1 MDELREQKTHVK
13 LGNVEF
19 GKDKIELY
27 KNSIELRYGENLHE
41 RAYVY
46 GELSFEVLHEG
57 KQLSYNNILDAETA
71 WVLARNLKLVG
82 GGVCVIKHQTPCGA
96 AYLKSFDET
105 DKIECIKKAIEADNE
120 SAYGGILAT
129 SFEFTLEMAK
139 SIKTYLEVIVAPDFT
154 IEAVEY
160 LNKKKVRLVK
170 PKEYTP
176 HAGKVTF
183 GSLVV
188 SERKLEGEPEL
199 LFGEPFD
206 LNDVKFA
213 LIIAEA
219 VKSNAIVLVKDGV
232 TVGIGG
238 GQPSRKRSCWIA
250 TTLAG
255 ERAHGSIAASDA
267 FFPFTDGLETLI
279 NAGVKCVIAPLGSI
293 RDEEVLELAKNK
305 GITYYKSPI
314 RVFRH

>member
-1 MDELREQKTHVK
+1 MDELREQKTLVN
-13 LGNVEF
+13 LGNVEL
-19 GKDKIELY
+19 GKDKIELH
-27 KNSIELRYGENLHE
+27 KNSVELRYGENSHE

-57 KQLSYNNILDAETA
+57 KQLSYNNILDAEAA
-71 WVLARNLKLVG
+71 WVLAKNLKLVG
-82 GGVCVIKHQTPCGA
+82 GGACVIKHQTPCGT
-96 AYLKSFDET
+96 AYLKSFDEA
-105 DKIECIKKAIEADNE
+105 DKIECIKKAIEADSE

-154 IEAVEY
+154 TDAIEY
-160 LNKKKVRLVK
+160 LSNKKVRLIK

-176 HAGKVTF
+176 YAGKVAF
-183 GSLVV
+183 GGLVV
-188 SERKLEGEPEL
+188 SERKFEGEPEL
-199 LFGEPFD
+199 LFGEPFN
-206 LNDVKFA
+206 LNEVKFT
-213 LIIAEA
+213 LIVAEA

-238 GQPSRKRSCWIA
+238 GQPSRKRSCRIA

-255 ERAHGSIAASDA
+255 EKAYGSIAASDA
-267 FFPFTDGLETLI
+267 FFPFTDGLEILI
-279 NAGVKCVIAPLGSI
+279 NAGVKCVVAPLGSI
-293 RDEEVLELAKNK
+293 RDEEVLEFAKSK